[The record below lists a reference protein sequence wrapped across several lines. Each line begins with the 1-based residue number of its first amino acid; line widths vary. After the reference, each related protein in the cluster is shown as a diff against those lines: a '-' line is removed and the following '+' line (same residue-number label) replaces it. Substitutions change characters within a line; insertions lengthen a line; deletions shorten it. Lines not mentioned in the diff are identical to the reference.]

1 MRKTANAQ
9 QEAGNSVESKVLN
22 RLKQEA
28 SFISAF
34 KNMDAQQSE
43 VEK

>member
-1 MRKTANAQ
+1 MRKNANTQ
-9 QEAGNSVESKVLN
+9 QDGAGNSVESKVLN

-34 KNMDAQQSE
+34 KNMDA
-43 VEK
+43 

>member
-1 MRKTANAQ
+1 MRKTANTQ
-9 QEAGNSVESKVLN
+9 QEPVESKVLN

-34 KNMDAQQSE
+34 KNMDN
-43 VEK
+43 